1 MMFVTVTA
9 CLVVMI
15 GLYGIVTSRQVVK
28 TILCMNLVQTA
39 VILLVLSLAS
49 QTGTAVPIIGMG
61 TGEMVD
67 PLPQAMM
74 ITAIVIGA
82 SVTALG
88 LFMSGKLFHYYGSLD
103 WHAIFHH
110 ETFERT
116 D

>member
-1 MMFVTVTA
+1 MLVNVTA
-9 CLVVMI
+9 CLVILI

-39 VILLVLSLAS
+39 IILLLLSLAS
-49 QTGTAVPIIGMG
+49 QTGNAVPILGMSE
-61 TGEMVD
+61 GERVD

-88 LFMSGKLFHYYGSLD
+88 LFMSGKLFHYYGSLE
-103 WHAIFHH
+103 WRAIFHRD
-110 ETFERT
+110 TFERT
-116 D
+116 E